1 MPSRPFH
8 FILFRF
14 VSFITR
20 QASMNVI
27 LTVHK
32 TNRTMAAMAAEM
44 VG

>member
-1 MPSRPFH
+1 
-8 FILFRF
+8 
-14 VSFITR
+14 
-20 QASMNVI
+20 MNVI